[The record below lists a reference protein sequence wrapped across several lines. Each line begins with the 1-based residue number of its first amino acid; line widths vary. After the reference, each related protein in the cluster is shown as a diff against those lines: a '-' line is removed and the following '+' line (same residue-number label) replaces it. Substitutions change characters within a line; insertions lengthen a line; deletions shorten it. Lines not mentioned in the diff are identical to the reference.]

1 MDGADVWHQPYLNS
15 FINHVNSSPELLQ
28 RYPKMKKTSR
38 EAEEASVRDGGTL
51 QPLSVFSFINH
62 VNSSPEL
69 LQRYPKMKKTSREA
83 EEASVRDGG
92 TLQPLSVFR
101 YDWVQEQL
109 EAPLKKE
116 KKFLFVKDWP
126 GAIDG
131 HFNKLPK
138 VPFKHTFIIRNPL
151 RTAISFRKVCLKLF
165 IHEGNIDEFNIIE
178 GNPYT
183 PIELPNPNH
192 LHAFWQYVRNT
203 IDPNPVVIDTDDL
216 QNFPEQIL
224 RKYCEAVGIPFK
236 TTYLK
241 WDSGK
246 ETLKGVNGPLRLV
259 SDQAD
264 VFVNAASSSCFL
276 PVTSQP
282 PSFESLTS
290 DAQKYCSSLLPGY
303 QEMYLSRIKPES

>member
-1 MDGADVWHQPYLNS
+1 MAREGTATDVPNKIFLWTNPRSLSTVFEKCVSCMDGADVWHEPYLIS
-15 FINHVNSSPELLQ
+15 FVNHVNSSPELLQ
-28 RYPKMKKTSR
+28 RYPKIKNTMG
-38 EAEEASVRDGGTL
+38 EGQEASVGDGGAL
-51 QPLSVFSFINH
+51 QPS
-62 VNSSPEL
+62 
-69 LQRYPKMKKTSREA
+69 
-83 EEASVRDGG
+83 
-92 TLQPLSVFR
+92 SVFR

-131 HFNKLPK
+131 HFDKLPK
-138 VPFKHTFIIRNPL
+138 VPFQHTFIIRNPL
-151 RTAISFRKVCLKLF
+151 RCATSFRKTCMRLF
-165 IHEGNIDEFNIIE
+165 RYEGNVDEFNMID

-183 PIELPNPNH
+183 PIDLPNPNH

-216 QNFPEQIL
+216 QNYPEQIL
-224 RKYCEAVGIPFK
+224 RKYCEAVGVVFK

-246 ETLKGVNGPLRLV
+246 ETLKRITGPLQLL
-259 SDQAD
+259 SDQTD
-264 VFVNAASSSCFL
+264 LYVNAFSSSSFL

-290 DAQKYCSSLLPGY
+290 DEQKYCSSLLPGY
-303 QEMYLSRIKPES
+303 HEMYLSRIKPES